1 MQDLFVALVEPLMP
15 VIDVLMQILDEALTP
30 ILQALTPMLQ
40 MFGELLNQILQP
52 IASLLVGMIKPIFDA
67 MQIPVKIV
75 KDTLDE
81 VFGVLGEIFGEGE
94 EINDIFE
101 VIGEVLGTIVA
112 IFIEPMLF
120 GIRFITERIKAMANI
135 FGGVIKVFQGDF
147 EEGFR
152 QIASGAIDFIVAPFQ
167 ALADGIIG
175 MINMIIKG
183 INKIPGV
190 SLSLIDSPDIG
201 GMIKDAVG
209 LAEGG
214 IVTAPTNA
222 IVGEG
227 GEPEAVVPLS
237 KAPQFGFGGNE
248 ETNNL
253 LRQLIAAVSKGGN
266 VYLDGNKVGKT
277 LAIASSNMG

>member
-1 MQDLFVALVEPLMP
+1 
-15 VIDVLMQILDEALTP
+15 
-30 ILQALTPMLQ
+30 
-40 MFGELLNQILQP
+40 
-52 IASLLVGMIKPIFDA
+52 
-67 MQIPVKIV
+67 
-75 KDTLDE
+75 
-81 VFGVLGEIFGEGE
+81 
-94 EINDIFE
+94 
-101 VIGEVLGTIVA
+101 
-112 IFIEPMLF
+112 MLF

-135 FGGVIKVFQGDF
+135 FGGVIKIFQGDF

-152 QIASGAIDFIVAPFQ
+152 QIASGAIDFIIAPFQ

-175 MINMIIKG
+175 MINFIIKG

-190 SLSLIDSPDIG
+190 SLSLIESPDLG
-201 GMIKDAVG
+201 GMIKDAIG
-209 LAEGG
+209 L
-214 IVTAPTNA
+214 
-222 IVGEG
+222 
-227 GEPEAVVPLS
+227 PEAVVPLS